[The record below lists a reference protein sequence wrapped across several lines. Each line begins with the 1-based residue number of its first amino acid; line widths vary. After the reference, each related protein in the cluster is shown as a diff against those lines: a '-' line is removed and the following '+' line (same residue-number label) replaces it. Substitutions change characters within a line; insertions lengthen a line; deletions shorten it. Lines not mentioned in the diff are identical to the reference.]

1 MPQISR
7 ATPETGGNLPTIFV
21 YLLCVKPGFEEM
33 VHDELLTLR
42 HKSRLEAGCLH
53 FDLYRLA
60 DNRFYFL
67 LHEVWEGQDAL
78 EAHATSRHTTQFR
91 ATVMRYLEQPIAVY
105 QLYEVT

>member
-7 ATPETGGNLPTIFV
+7 ATLETGGNLPAIFV

-33 VHDELLTLR
+33 AHDQLVTLL

-67 LHEVWEGQDAL
+67 LHEVWENQDAL
-78 EAHATSRHTTQFR
+78 EAHTTSRHSTQFR
-91 ATVMRYLEQPIAVY
+91 ATMIRYLEQPIAMY
-105 QLYEVT
+105 QLQEVI